1 MWKRDILCL
10 FIFIIHFI
18 VCPDK
23 NICELKQVWEKGER
37 KKVGW
42 GVRDNNNNNN
52 NNHDNS
58 EETKQKQTKKKTWE
72 ASRVLSKT
80 TISWIGKG
88 HTKHMYLVFSKLENI
103 AVLLNCWNNSS
114 TFMGNILQERR
125 EKETFVCCCFI
136 FLPVSSNYNRSRENS
151 MGTPD
156 SNNNNNH
163 YSFDLSRGF
172 LKEDNKKNEKQV
184 LKHLLFCL
192 IFIAISVVTWVQQQ
206 CANFGI

>member
-1 MWKRDILCL
+1 MIIAKKQNKSKR
-10 FIFIIHFI
+10 
-18 VCPDK
+18 
-23 NICELKQVWEKGER
+23 
-37 KKVGW
+37 
-42 GVRDNNNNNN
+42 
-52 NNHDNS
+52 
-58 EETKQKQTKKKTWE
+58 KKKTWE
-72 ASRVLSKT
+72 ASRVLSKM

-151 MGTPD
+151 VGTPD

-206 CANFGI
+206 CANFGFKMIVIIILQITDANVCRWIWMFPLPPSFFSFWGVRGGGIQRNS